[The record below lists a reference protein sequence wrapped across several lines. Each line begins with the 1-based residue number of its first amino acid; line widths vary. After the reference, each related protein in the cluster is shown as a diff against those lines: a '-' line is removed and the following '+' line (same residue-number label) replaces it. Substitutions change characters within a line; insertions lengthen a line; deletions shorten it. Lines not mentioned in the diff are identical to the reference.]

1 MSILDLPV
9 ISRIRRN
16 HGLEHATITLLS
28 QRFPLPPHGR
38 ILIPGGFFLL
48 GDVPTE
54 EVREV
59 VAQALSRMNN
69 GERQLAVHPNCGTNY
84 AVSGILAGT
93 MAWLGM
99 AGAKSKRDQF
109 ERLPLVIALATLGFH
124 GQRAAWPEGPG
135 IHYHFRRPAG
145 ACGGGYL
152 PRCASGGFRSTA
164 SLRRDKATKTTKAP
178 RHKNKRF
185 VTSPAL

>member
-1 MSILDLPV
+1 MSILDIPV

-28 QRFPLPPHGR
+28 QRFPYHRMAGYSF
-38 ILIPGGFFLL
+38 PGGFFLL

-69 GERQLAVHPNCGTNY
+69 GERHLAVHPNCGTNF

-93 MAWLGM
+93 LAWLGM
-99 AGAKSKRDQF
+99 VGAKSKRDQF
-109 ERLPLVIALATLGFH
+109 ERLPLVVVLATLGVMVSAPLGPKVQEYITTSGDPQGLAVVDIFPVRFGRFSIH
-124 GQRAAWPEGPG
+124 RVITEG
-135 IHYHFRRPAG
+135 
-145 ACGGGYL
+145 
-152 PRCASGGFRSTA
+152 
-164 SLRRDKATKTTKAP
+164 
-178 RHKNKRF
+178 
-185 VTSPAL
+185 